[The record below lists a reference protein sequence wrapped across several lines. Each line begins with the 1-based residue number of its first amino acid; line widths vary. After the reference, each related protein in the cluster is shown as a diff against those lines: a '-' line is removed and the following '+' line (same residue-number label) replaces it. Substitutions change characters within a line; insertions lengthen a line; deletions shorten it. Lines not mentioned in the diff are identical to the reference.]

1 MGLQGY
7 TVVLFFNVY
16 FIYYLFLAVLDLS
29 LAVVSRLYPLVVVL
43 GLLIAEMG
51 AWAPGHLGI
60 RSCGSRA
67 LEHRFSICGA

>member
-43 GLLIAEMG
+43 GLLIAE
-51 AWAPGHLGI
+51 ASLSA
-60 RSCGSRA
+60 
-67 LEHRFSICGA
+67 EHGL

>member
-43 GLLIAEMG
+43 GLLIVVTF
-51 AWAPGHLGI
+51 LVV
-60 RSCGSRA
+60 
-67 LEHRFSICGA
+67 EHRL